1 ESLMAVPIATTTI
14 LTTVATTTFLI
25 SANVD
30 FPGETSSMSP
40 TSIAPSVISTSM
52 VLLTSILTTTEADS
66 PVPPLP
72 PETLTTTVTRARNNT
87 QSSLTDHLTLLVNPP
102 AAPLPHKTSG
112 LPTLPTTSD
121 DNPLT

>member
-1 ESLMAVPIATTTI
+1 
-14 LTTVATTTFLI
+14 
-25 SANVD
+25 
-30 FPGETSSMSP
+30 MSP

-87 QSSLTDHLTLLVNPP
+87 QAILTDHLTLLEPTRGTLTTQDLGLTHAAHNVRRHPP
-102 AAPLPHKTSG
+102 YHNGNRPANSCVHTR
-112 LPTLPTTSD
+112 
-121 DNPLT
+121 